1 MRNLAVISIACATL
15 LLLGAL
21 SASAVVATVPQSDL
35 ALGPWPYPPPED
47 DDDNKG
53 GGLALGPWPYPPPE
67 DDDDNKGG
75 GGGWT
80 FAAFPV

>member
-1 MRNLAVISIACATL
+1 MRDLAVISIACATL

-35 ALGPWPYPPPED
+35 ALGPLPYPPPD

-53 GGLALGPWPYPPPE
+53 GGLALGPLPYPPP

-75 GGGWT
+75 GGL
-80 FAAFPV
+80 ANA